1 MKTTLDILFYP
12 MLVMNFSVM
21 DRILPSTFLAIDV
34 LEVIFIKG
42 IDNDRSI
49 IWNQNALAMW
59 ARAADRMLALLF

>member
-1 MKTTLDILFYP
+1 MLDILFYP
-12 MLVMNFSVM
+12 MPVMNFNVM
-21 DRILPSTFLAIDV
+21 DKILPSTFLAIDV

>member
-1 MKTTLDILFYP
+1 
-12 MLVMNFSVM
+12 MNFSVM

>member
-1 MKTTLDILFYP
+1 